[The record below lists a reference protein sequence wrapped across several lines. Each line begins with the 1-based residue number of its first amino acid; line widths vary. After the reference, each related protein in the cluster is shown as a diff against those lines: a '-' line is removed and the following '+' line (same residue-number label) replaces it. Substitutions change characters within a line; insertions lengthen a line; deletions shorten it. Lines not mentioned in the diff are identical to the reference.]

1 MSEENVER
9 VRVDAIHGEAER
21 IDLEDLRRAYEAFG
35 RRDWDEASS
44 LADPEIEWVDPD
56 QMAGGGTHRGKE
68 AVQRNFDETFEE
80 NFSEFR
86 LEPTEFLPSGDKLFV
101 HALLSG
107 RSRHQDLDVSM
118 DLFQVLTIRNGL
130 IIRQEG
136 FLARDEALRAAG
148 LRE

>member
-9 VRVDAIHGEAER
+9 VRVDAVHGEAER

-136 FLARDEALRAAG
+136 FLVRDEALQAAG
-148 LRE
+148 LQE